1 MSKIMFHS
9 WTYKRNIPNP
19 FEKLKGEKRTDIV
32 SKYCNTSTKMSNV
45 HGQVLTAVI
54 EYINVELE
62 KSTESAV
69 GMQDDNY
76 IVSEYKSRRGEIQ
89 LSVFNKNTGKFICG
103 VIEGNDNYTIP
114 YEYDADKQSGS
125 ALFFTLMPL
134 ALEDEEFKENYK
146 ILYDYFKDTSS
157 ASTPANSVVD
167 AAYILCDNL
176 YRRIENADNV
186 GEAGIKIAES
196 LDNIAL
202 LSDANIQRNIYSPN
216 KVLIGK
222 FSKLLMIK
230 RNRTR
235 VTSVSNIDFINS
247 FKYSNQKFSELEE
260 QELIPKIED
269 WYVRPYE
276 VDTICKHASET
287 TSSITPMRNFLL
299 RGPSGVGKT
308 EMAKAISAGLGL
320 PFTYFTCSANTEEYD
335 LFEKAVFENENIV
348 TKQKELPTLMDIQMD
363 PSTAYHKMTG
373 KYIDDIDEDTVYKKL
388 IETIE
393 KNVSSKFKK
402 KSEKQRIVYKETEL
416 TKAIRN
422 GWVIEIQ
429 EPTVISNPAVLVSLN
444 ALLDG
449 CNTITL
455 PHTGEVIKRHPDT
468 VILLTTNNDYF
479 GCKPMNQSILS
490 RMNLIKDIPEP
501 TIEDMMNRVS
511 NITKFDNFDLLVK
524 MASAVKAID
533 EFCKNQSITD
543 GCCGMRELISWVQ
556 SYMIEDDLL
565 ETARY
570 TIISSASANIE
581 NQEEIMSA
589 CLEPIFTT

>member
-1 MSKIMFHS
+1 MSKIMFHA
-9 WTYKRNIPNP
+9 WTYKRNLPEP
-19 FEKLKGEKRTDIV
+19 FEKLKNEKRTDIA
-32 SKYCNTSTKMSNV
+32 SKYCTAVTKMSNL
-45 HGQVLTAVI
+45 HGQILTAVI
-54 EYINVELE
+54 EYINVELNNRI
-62 KSTESAV
+62 ESAI
-69 GMQDDNY
+69 GLQDDTF
-76 IVSEYKSRRGEIQ
+76 IVSEYRSRRDEVH
-89 LSVFNKNTGKFICG
+89 LTVFNKHTGKFICG
-103 VIEGNDNYTIP
+103 VIDGKSDYTNS
-114 YEYDADKQSGS
+114 YEYEASKQSGT
-125 ALFFTLMPL
+125 ALIFTLLPL
-134 ALEDEEFKENYK
+134 AMQDDEFNDNYK
-146 ILYDYFKDTSS
+146 ILYSHLESSILEPTSK
-157 ASTPANSVVD
+157 VID

-176 YRRIENADNV
+176 YRRIENADTL
-186 GEAGIKIAES
+186 GDTGIKVANS
-196 LDNIAL
+196 LDNIPL
-202 LSDANIQRNIYSPN
+202 FSDANIQRNIYSPN

-222 FSKLLMIK
+222 FSKLAIIK
-230 RNRTR
+230 KTKTR
-235 VTSVSNIDFINS
+235 LSNVSNSDFVNS
-247 FKYSNQKFSELEE
+247 YKFSSQTFSSLEE
-260 QELIPKIED
+260 MELVPKIAD

-276 VDTICKHASET
+276 VDTICKHARET
-287 TSSITPMRNFLL
+287 TSSIAPMRNFLL

-335 LFEKAVFENENIV
+335 LFEKAVFENENSVIDV
-348 TKQKELPTLMDIQMD
+348 KEIPTLIDIQMD
-363 PSTAYHKMTG
+363 PSSAYYKMTG
-373 KYIDDIDEDTVYKKL
+373 KYVDDVDEETVYKKL

-393 KNVSSKFKK
+393 KNVSSKSKN

-422 GWVIEIQ
+422 GWLIEIQ

-490 RMNLIKDIPEP
+490 RMNLIKDIAEP
-501 TIEDMMNRVS
+501 TVEDMVNRAS
-511 NITKFDNFDLLVK
+511 KITKFDNLDLLTK
-524 MASAVKAID
+524 MASAIKSID

-556 SYMIEDDLL
+556 SYMIENDLL
-565 ETARY
+565 ETASY
-570 TIISSASANIE
+570 TIVSSASANLE

-589 CLEPIFTT
+589 CLEPIFAS